1 MIRGVNRQVIVL
13 RPDRDSA
20 FETVYF
26 MLKSEQQKPS
36 AAEKD
41 ILREANKIISENYPE
56 KRGRGEK
63 KRRCFLRGGITFML
77 GVLLGVALSGA
88 IWIMTV

>member
-36 AAEKD
+36 VTERD
-41 ILREANKIISENYPE
+41 ILREANKIISENYRE
-56 KRGRGEK
+56 KRTGGEK
-63 KRRCFLRGGITFML
+63 KSAGFLRGALIFML
-77 GVLLGVALSGA
+77 GALLGVVFSL
-88 IWIMTV
+88 IIRIMTV

>member
-1 MIRGVNRQVIVL
+1 MIRGVNRRVIVL
-13 RPDRDSA
+13 RPDRGSA

-26 MLKSEQQKPS
+26 MLKNEPQKPS

-56 KRGRGEK
+56 KRSYGGK
-63 KRRCFLRGGITFML
+63 KRKSFLRGVIIFML

-88 IWIMTV
+88 IWIMTA

>member
-26 MLKSEQQKPS
+26 MLKSGQQMPS
-36 AAEKD
+36 AAERD
-41 ILREANKIISENYPE
+41 ILREANKIISENCSE

-88 IWIMTV
+88 IWIMTA